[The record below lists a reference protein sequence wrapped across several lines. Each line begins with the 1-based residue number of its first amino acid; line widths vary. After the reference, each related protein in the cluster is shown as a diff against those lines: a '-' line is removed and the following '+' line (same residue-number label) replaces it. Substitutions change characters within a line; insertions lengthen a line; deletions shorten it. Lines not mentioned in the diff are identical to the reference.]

1 MPSGYTE
8 GVASGKV
15 TEFKEYALLC
25 ARAFGACLSLRDEPL
40 SSEIP
45 EFKVSD
51 HYLRR
56 IKEAEEKIASLL
68 SMTQQDKEEN
78 FNKYVSD
85 IVKSAEEKLS
95 ERTEIKQRYEKMLE
109 QARNF
114 YPPSPE
120 HYHYKSF
127 MIEQL
132 EQSIV
137 WDCSDDYYLSQVAE
151 IKSLSLEQWFY
162 LQLDTA
168 QSDLDYYKEQWQ
180 EEQDRVDHNNRWVK
194 QLKES
199 LGV

>member
-8 GVASGKV
+8 GVASGKI

-25 ARAFGACLSLRDEPL
+25 ARAFGACISLRDEPL

-45 EFKVSD
+45 EFKVD
-51 HYLRR
+51 DYYLNQA
-56 IKEAEEKIASLL
+56 KETEEKIASLL

-85 IVKSAEEKLS
+85 IVKSAEENLS
-95 ERTEIKQRYEKMLE
+95 EKKIIKQRYEKMLE

-114 YPPSPE
+114 DPPSSN
-120 HYHYKSF
+120 HYNYKSF

-132 EQSIV
+132 QNSIQ
-137 WDCSDDYYLSQVAE
+137 WDCSDDYYLDQINRV
-151 IKSLSLEQWFY
+151 KSLSLEEWFKS
-162 LQLDTA
+162 QLIIA
-168 QSDLDYYKEQWQ
+168 QSDLDYYKEQLE
-180 EEQDRVDHNNRWVK
+180 EEQDRVNKNNLWVK